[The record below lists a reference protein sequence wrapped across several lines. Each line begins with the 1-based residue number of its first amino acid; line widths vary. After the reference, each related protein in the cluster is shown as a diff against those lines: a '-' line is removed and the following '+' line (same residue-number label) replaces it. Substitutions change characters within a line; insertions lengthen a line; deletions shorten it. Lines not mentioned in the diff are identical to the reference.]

1 MDPQLLG
8 ALLPLLRAFEEL
20 DIDYQIG
27 GSLASS
33 FHGVPRSSL
42 DIDILTSLSPGQV
55 DPLVGRLE
63 ESYYVAP
70 GRAREA
76 AEQGTSFNAIHLE
89 SMTKIDVF
97 VARSDRFRLESLR
110 RSSSEILAE
119 GAQAVFM
126 TSAEDIVLH
135 KLLWFRKGGG
145 SSNQQ
150 WMDVVGVFKVLGS
163 TLDRRHLEKW
173 AGELSVSDLLE
184 RAYSEALEAPSSSQ
198 NTQ

>member
-1 MDPQLLG
+1 MDPQLLI
-8 ALLPLLRAFEEL
+8 ALLPLLKAFEEL

-42 DIDILTSLSPGQV
+42 DIDVLTSLLPEQV
-55 DPLVGRLE
+55 DPLVSRLE

-70 GRAREA
+70 ARAREA
-76 AEQGTSFNAIHLE
+76 AEHGTSFNAIHLE
-89 SMTKIDVF
+89 SITKIDVF

-119 GAQAVFM
+119 GVHAVFM
-126 TSAEDIVLH
+126 TSAEDILLH
-135 KLLWFRKGGG
+135 KLLWFRKGGE
-145 SSNQQ
+145 SSTQQ
-150 WMDVVGVFKVLGS
+150 WMDVVGLLKVRGS
-163 TLDRRHLEKW
+163 ALDRRYLERW

-184 RAYSEALEAPSSSQ
+184 RADSEASGAPS
-198 NTQ
+198 

>member
-1 MDPQLLG
+1 MDPQILG

-42 DIDILTSLSPGQV
+42 DIDLLTSLSPKQV
-55 DPLVGRLE
+55 EPLVDRLE
-63 ESYYVAP
+63 ESYYVDM
-70 GRAREA
+70 GRAQAA
-76 AEQGTSFNAIHLE
+76 AERGASFSAIHLA

-110 RSSSEILAE
+110 RSVSEIFDE
-119 GAQAVFM
+119 EVGAVFV

-135 KLLWFRKGGG
+135 KLLWFRKGGE
-145 SSNQQ
+145 SYTQQ
-150 WMDVVGVFKVLGS
+150 WMDVVGVLKLRGS
-163 TLDRRHLEKW
+163 ALDRDYLEKW
-173 AGELSVSDLLE
+173 AKELSVSDLLE
-184 RAYSEALEAPSSSQ
+184 RADSEASGTPS
-198 NTQ
+198 